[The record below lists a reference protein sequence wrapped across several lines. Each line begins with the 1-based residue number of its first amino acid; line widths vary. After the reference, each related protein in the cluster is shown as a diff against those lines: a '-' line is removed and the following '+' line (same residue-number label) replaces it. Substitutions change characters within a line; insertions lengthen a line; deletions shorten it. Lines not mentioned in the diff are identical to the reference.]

1 MNNETNFDSMV
12 EKSYRIDENMAAV
25 PFHITHRGAQAITQ
39 GTRYEPFSVSMRS
52 FESFVSFCT
61 KQFME
66 LESDQSAIVDVDKYE
81 AQTTFRWPHFANQKA
96 TLMRCLT
103 EEATAWL
110 HKIENIDHPKAMAEF
125 LEDYGEWLAE
135 KDPQGNP
142 QERRL
147 DLVESLKNL
156 RITNRTDG
164 SIEYRP
170 HGDRAEFSVSR
181 DAKSST
187 SIELPILLY
196 ATPQLHVGDDRAYL
210 IKVRINYSVDEDS
223 KVTVR
228 CRVANRDSL
237 FMRATEDLAERL
249 KDKLAAHNV
258 QVFL

>member
-1 MNNETNFDSMV
+1 MSNETNFDSMV
-12 EKSYRIDENMAAV
+12 EKSYRIDERLDTV
-25 PFHITHRGAQAITQ
+25 PLHVTHRGVQAITVGSPWQ
-39 GTRYEPFSVSMRS
+39 HFSVSMRS
-52 FESFVSFCT
+52 FDSFVEFC
-61 KQFME
+61 QRQIGGMSVGE
-66 LESDQSAIVDVDKYE
+66 EAIVDVDKDE
-81 AQTTFRWPHFANQKA
+81 ARATFRWPHFADQKA

-110 HKIENIDHPKAMAEF
+110 HKIESINHPKAMAEF

-142 QERRL
+142 QGRRL

-237 FMRATEDLAERL
+237 FMRATEDLTERL
-249 KDKLAAHNV
+249 KDELAAHNV